1 MSLRADFMAQK
12 RLDEEEKEIKTIDQ
26 LKAENKELIRK
37 NANKRTSLK
46 KKQLHITQ
54 LKSELEVEK
63 DWHKTADEIS
73 KANNKYTRKLKQAIE
88 NVREI
93 AKEHVPRCDIPSYEC
108 DYERDCEACHYS
120 DLKQILQIC
129 DEVTNENNA

>member
-1 MSLRADFMAQK
+1 MNNIINEAKNSK
-12 RLDEEEKEIKTIDQ
+12 LD
-26 LKAENKELIRK
+26 
-37 NANKRTSLK
+37 
-46 KKQLHITQ
+46 
-54 LKSELEVEK
+54 LKSFLVGEAIQKEYEQQL
-63 DWHKTADEIS
+63 DQ
-73 KANNKYTRKLKQAIE
+73 LKQAIE

-129 DEVTNENNA
+129 DEVKDETTNN